1 MATYTPAQK
10 KLVNHLMK
18 RNPDLSEKELG
29 SLLGSIRRFVTV
41 VQKIYTEPQAQI
53 KIIDKKRIIDTD
65 LEEFRKVLGN
75 EKSISINKAFKDF
88 NEEVT
93 KDKYGR

>member
-1 MATYTPAQK
+1 
-10 KLVNHLMK
+10 MK